1 VEQGA
6 RGGRARGFHPFR
18 STSFTRPLIVVHAPI
33 CTPSERSTRGI
44 GDRWHIERAQKR
56 RNRARFYARI
66 GEVMRSGT
74 AAGIVVV
81 TVVEF
86 SRRNLGETSYLD
98 PTGKYASRLA
108 YVPKT
113 RLRYAPCFARSR
125 FVRGYVTRHR
135 RIGGPV
141 DIARAYRRRI
151 ASPPMCL
158 ELRSRY
164 GDSQPSSAWNFYF
177 RYLESSPRPVRSG

>member
-1 VEQGA
+1 VSTVRQGA
-6 RGGRARGFHPFR
+6 RGGRVRGFRPFR
-18 STSFTRPLIVVHAPI
+18 STTFTRSPIGVHVSI
-33 CTPSERSTRGI
+33 CAPSERSTRGI
-44 GDRWHIERAQKR
+44 GDRRAQKR
-56 RNRARFYARI
+56 RNRASFYARI
-66 GEVMRSGT
+66 GEVMRSGA

-108 YVPKT
+108 YVPKV

-125 FVRGYVTRHR
+125 FVRRYVTRHR

-141 DIARAYRRRI
+141 DIARAYRRQI
-151 ASPPMCL
+151 ASSSMCL
-158 ELRSRY
+158 ESRSRY
-164 GDSQPSSAWNFYF
+164 DRG
-177 RYLESSPRPVRSG
+177 